1 MLTNRSCF
9 LWPIGVLLLFAAPSS
24 ALPPNFGIQEVH
36 PANFPTAIRFAPDG
50 RLFFTELAGRVA
62 YFPSVSSNTSVTW
75 TTLNVAG
82 GGERGLHGLAFHPDY
97 PDSPFIYLAYTNS
110 ATVSDRLVRYRDQL
124 GEATSPAIFIDYPG
138 DADFHHG
145 GRVAFGPDG
154 MIYLTHGDQLDLA
167 AAQTISDVRG
177 KIMRLGRGGKPAPGN
192 PWGPTNPAAAYGV
205 RNPFGLCFDPLE
217 GTGYFTENGPD
228 CDDEI
233 NILSLGTNYGWGPD
247 DDCFS
252 TPAGA
257 RPPLAYLNPTI
268 APTGCAVYRG
278 GVYPSRWDGSLFFGA
293 YNTGNLYRVR
303 FAPGR
308 PDLVDTLDVFASFSD
323 GILDVTVGPDGF
335 LWVAT
340 SGKIYRILYSG
351 APLGVVDGPNVA
363 RTPDLRMGPNPF
375 RSGVDLE
382 IENASAGTRVD
393 IFDVQGRRL
402 RGWDV
407 RENRLIR
414 WDGRDDRG
422 LSVPPGIYLV
432 RMTAPDVR
440 ITRRLIRVG

>member
-1 MLTNRSCF
+1 
-9 LWPIGVLLLFAAPSS
+9 
-24 ALPPNFGIQEVH
+24 
-36 PANFPTAIRFAPDG
+36 
-50 RLFFTELAGRVA
+50 
-62 YFPSVSSNTSVTW
+62 
-75 TTLNVAG
+75 
-82 GGERGLHGLAFHPDY
+82 
-97 PDSPFIYLAYTNS
+97 
-110 ATVSDRLVRYRDQL
+110 
-124 GEATSPAIFIDYPG
+124 
-138 DADFHHG
+138 
-145 GRVAFGPDG
+145 

-177 KIMRLGRGGKPAPGN
+177 KIMRLGRGGKPAAGN

-205 RNPFGLCFDPLE
+205 RNPFGLCFDPVD

-233 NILSLGTNYGWGPD
+233 NLMALGANYGWGPD
-247 DDCFS
+247 DNCFS

-257 RPPLAYLNPTI
+257 RPPLAYFNPTI

-278 GVYPSRWDGSLFFGA
+278 GVYPSRWDGSLFFGGW
-293 YNTGNLYRVR
+293 NTGNVYRVR

-308 PDLVDTLDVFASFSD
+308 PDLVDTLDVFANLND
-323 GILDVTVGPDGF
+323 GVLDVTVGPDGF

-340 SGKIYRILYSG
+340 STKIYRILYTG
-351 APLGVVDGPNVA
+351 AALGVGESPDIS
-363 RTPDLRMGPNPF
+363 RTPDLRMAPNPF

-382 IENASAGTRVD
+382 VADASAGTRVD
-393 IFDVQGRRL
+393 VFDVQGRRV

-432 RMTAPDVR
+432 RMAGPDVR